1 MMKCLIVDDEPLA
14 HSVINNYCDNLS
26 FIEIEKEC
34 YSAFEAIN
42 YLNENQVDLI
52 FLDINMPKLKG
63 LDFLR
68 TLTNP
73 PLIIITSAYQEYAM
87 EGYELAI
94 QDYLLKPFSFERF
107 LKAVNKAAQQK
118 KLLETSKS
126 KSELEMTV
134 NTSPKVNS
142 SSVNDHEE
150 HIFIKGDKKT
160 HQVAL
165 DTILY
170 LESVGSYVKI
180 YVEDKTII
188 TLDRLT
194 NFENKLPQNL
204 FVRVHRSYIIAIRKI
219 DFIEGNRIKI
229 SDKHIPVGSVYK
241 QNLAK
246 FLK

>member
-1 MMKCLIVDDEPLA
+1 MKCLIVDDEPLA
-14 HSVINNYCDNLS
+14 HRVINNYCDNLS

-68 TLTNP
+68 TLDNP

-107 LKAVNKAAQQK
+107 LKAVNKAAQQQ
-118 KLLETSKS
+118 KLLEGSKK
-126 KSELEMTV
+126 KSELEIT
-134 NTSPKVNS
+134 TKASSNS
-142 SSVNDHEE
+142 ASNHQES
-150 HIFIKGDKKT
+150 IFIKGDKKT

-165 DTILY
+165 DGILY
-170 LESVGSYVKI
+170 LESIGSYVKI
-180 YVEDKTII
+180 HLKDKTIVS
-188 TLDRLT
+188 LDRLT
-194 NFENKLPQNL
+194 NFENKLPNNL
-204 FVRVHRSYIIAIRKI
+204 FIRIHRSYIIAVGKI
-219 DFIEGNRIKI
+219 NFIEGNRVKI
-229 SDKHIPVGSVYK
+229 NDVFIPVGSVYK
-241 QNLAK
+241 QNLTK